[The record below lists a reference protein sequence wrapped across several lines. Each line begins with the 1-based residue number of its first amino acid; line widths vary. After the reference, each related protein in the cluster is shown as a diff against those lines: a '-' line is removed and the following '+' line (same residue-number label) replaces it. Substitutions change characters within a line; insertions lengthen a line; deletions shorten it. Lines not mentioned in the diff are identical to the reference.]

1 MSAQRTQRKTYSAE
15 FKSVEGRYILGQYD
29 GTTMVVYQA
38 YRPAIGRF
46 AATHRYIDNEG
57 ELTLWDAASGV
68 RVPIEPD
75 TQPIASAQWSPTGD
89 HLIVARQTEGHH
101 MTREI
106 WRPDMVPPGAQS
118 GK

>member
-57 ELTLWDAASGV
+57 ELTLWDAASGG
-68 RVPIEPD
+68 RVPIQPD
-75 TQPIASAQWSPTGD
+75 TQPIASVQWSPTGD
-89 HLIVARQTEGHH
+89 RLLVARQIEGYH
-101 MTREI
+101 TRDEI
-106 WRPDMVPPGAQS
+106 WHLDPVPAQTPA